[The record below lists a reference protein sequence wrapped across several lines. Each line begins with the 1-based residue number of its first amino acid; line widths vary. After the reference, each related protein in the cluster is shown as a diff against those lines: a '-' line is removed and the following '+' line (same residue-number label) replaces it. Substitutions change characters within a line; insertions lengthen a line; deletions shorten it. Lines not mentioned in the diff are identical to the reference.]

1 LTNEQLLE
9 AVVKNKETT
18 QPDDY
23 HPPFLKNILPYL
35 PGDQTALNDLIS
47 PMVFK
52 RKRMRRR
59 TVSSIRALMA
69 RGADPLSL
77 KELRLLF
84 ISVLSAAYEKQIRD
98 GELEERHFLAI
109 ALQSSLDFAK
119 NLVGKGEPLCDWNF
133 VSMTDASIVVIV
145 KAFQAKYI
153 FGRFAK
159 LFVNDFEEANV
170 KDEVHRLLI
179 ERSLAVMSAHQ
190 FAQDYITREMA
201 NADGEISET
210 AKVVLSESRSQYNKA
225 ENALQEFSEAVV
237 QRVVSHKFCLILLN
251 HGVKFT

>member
-1 LTNEQLLE
+1 LTQEQLLE

-35 PGDQTALNDLIS
+35 PGNEPALRELLS
-47 PMVFK
+47 PMVAK
-52 RKRMRRR
+52 RKRIRRR

-84 ISVLSAAYEKQIRD
+84 ISVLSAAYESQIRD
-98 GELEERHFLAI
+98 GELEERNFLAI

-119 NLVGKGEPLCDWNF
+119 VAVGKGEPLCDWSYVN
-133 VSMTDASIVVIV
+133 MTDASIVVVV
-145 KAFQAKYI
+145 KAFQAKFL

-159 LFVNDFEEANV
+159 LLFSNFEETNA
-170 KDEVHRLLI
+170 KDDVHRLII

-210 AKVVLSESRSQYNKA
+210 TKVVLSESRAQYNKA
-225 ENALQEFSEAVV
+225 EDVLQEFSVEEV

-251 HGVKFT
+251 KGVNFT